1 MSWLKS
7 VIIEVNDW
15 TPKTISGEATEE
27 LETPPKDI
35 KIPIEAGETIKDV
48 KIKIQYK
55 YGIDILCQRFYASNS
70 MKMYL
75 LDEEIG
81 RLDDETKL
89 VDFGLGKI
97 ARHGI
102 LLRYGFEE
110 NPIILTVF
118 FEKIPFHISIG
129 LFRDTS
135 VLYQYVSK
143 AAGLSVSNFDII
155 YKGKELRAGKSL
167 SSHGIKNQSKLEVN
181 FKQIEYSTKTRNPTG

>member
-1 MSWLKS
+1 METRTQRCTRVRAHAASIKAPRYEPPAVEHQDASIL
-7 VIIEVNDW
+7 VIPV
-15 TPKTISGEATEE
+15 TARAPH
-27 LETPPKDI
+27 
-35 KIPIEAGETIKDV
+35 
-48 KIKIQYK
+48 
-55 YGIDILCQRFYASNS
+55 R
-70 MKMYL
+70 
-75 LDEEIG
+75 DEEIG
-81 RLDDETKL
+81 RLDDETRL

-110 NPIILTVF
+110 NPIIITVC
-118 FEKIPFHISIG
+118 FEKIPFDISIG

-167 SSHGIKNQSKLEVN
+167 SSHGITNQSKLEVN
-181 FKQIEYSTKTRNPTG
+181 FKQIEYSTKTRNQTG